1 MAFERIKR
9 VVSDCATSANGDY
22 DPARVIGYGFV
33 VLGGLFFLGLTVY
46 DTVVKQSFD
55 SGGFASGLL
64 AISGAIV
71 AAGAGVWLKKDTEV
85 PLKEDEPPSGS

>member
-1 MAFERIKR
+1 MAFEKIKR
-9 VVSDCATSANGDY
+9 VINDCATSANGDY

-33 VLGGLFFLGLTVY
+33 VLGGLFFLGLTTY

-55 SGGFASGLL
+55 SAGFASGLL

-71 AAGAGVWLKKDTEV
+71 AAGAGVWLKKDTEI
-85 PLKEDEPPSGS
+85 PPKEQTPENGS